1 MISCIHGRPAAD
13 PLASVDPASKGCL
26 DCEELKALRELET
39 SLRRALSG
47 PKGFELPIGHILSR
61 LDDIRRRKGIGA
73 LGHPETRDLE
83 GR

>member
-13 PLASVDPASKGCL
+13 PLAGVDPAHELCL
-26 DCEELKALRELET
+26 DCEEIATLRALET
-39 SLRRALSG
+39 TLRKWR
-47 PKGFELPIGHILSR
+47 PYPCPGHCVEVHLDR